1 METKKSEKANLEK
14 KKSIF
19 LQIGIILALIV
30 TLLAF
35 EWKQSERPV
44 IDFSGET
51 VLVLDPDFQ
60 IEHPKQE
67 PPPPARPIS
76 PSIEIVD
83 NETPDVADVKF
94 EDPVTEY
101 VIPVFQ
107 LIDDPEPEVDEK
119 TVFIG
124 VEIPPQYPGGETE
137 RLKFLR
143 NEIKYPI
150 IAKQNR
156 ISGRV
161 TVMFIVEKDG
171 SITNAHV
178 LRGIGGGCDEEAI
191 RVTYLMPKWIPG
203 KQNNQAVRTQFAMPI
218 VFQFMD

>member
-35 EWKQSERPV
+35 EWKQSERPK
-44 IDFSGET
+44 IDISGDL
-51 VLVLDPDFQ
+51 VLVLDTDFE

-67 PPPPARPIS
+67 PPPPVKPIS
-76 PSIEIVD
+76 PSIEIVTND
-83 NETPDVADVKF
+83 TPDVPDVVF
-94 EDPVTEY
+94 EDPITDYAV
-101 VIPVFQ
+101 PVFQ
-107 LIDDPEPEVDEK
+107 LIDDTEPEVDE
-119 TVFIG
+119 TRVFVG

-143 NEIKYPI
+143 NEIKYPL

-161 TVMFIVEKDG
+161 TVMFIVERDG

-191 RVTYLMPKWIPG
+191 RVTYIMPKWIPG
-203 KQNNQAVRTQFAMPI
+203 KQNNQTVRTQFAMPI